1 MYRNRINHFLCYL
14 LILCVFLCGCAGQ
27 DSALSYIKRGSGD
40 LAALA
45 YEKEVAGKAEMEK
58 NFEIALEN
66 FLTLARDELNN
77 EKMSLS
83 QAKGILDA
91 VDALP
96 YSVLSDCESVIS
108 DFMYLVASKQSYA
121 DGLQAI
127 SSGDY
132 LSGYRYLCNVIP
144 DDINY
149 NSAQNQKNAAYT
161 NGVDPVYDEVT
172 RLTSSGDYQSA
183 ILVVN
188 NAIDT
193 WGTSEFLDGLQS
205 LVYSQWEDAVLTQA
219 ESAFVA
225 DKDYEAAIRILQLSG
240 LNSERVNS
248 AIARYQA
255 YAPIQLRELTPTRKG
270 DQLITSASYNDAED
284 VNGHQ
289 YLSDAVIRP
298 WSGGPRTA
306 HNESEL
312 YVVYYLGANY
322 SKLNG
327 IIYRPYSSLSVSDES
342 WNAGTAEKIYGDGVL
357 LYDGPVIT
365 RNTYEEF
372 EFQVDVTGVRELKIV
387 LLGVGFDQYAYS
399 SPLVCM
405 ANLELEP

>member
-14 LILCVFLCGCAGQ
+14 LILCVCLCGCAGQ

-96 YSVLSDCESVIS
+96 YSVLSNCESVIS

-149 NSAQNQKNAAYT
+149 NSAQNQKN
-161 NGVDPVYDEVT
+161 
-172 RLTSSGDYQSA
+172 QSA
-183 ILVVN
+183 RTGN
-188 NAIDT
+188 H
-193 WGTSEFLDGLQS
+193 
-205 LVYSQWEDAVLTQA
+205 SQLIMQHF
-219 ESAFVA
+219 AFV
-225 DKDYEAAIRILQLSG
+225 
-240 LNSERVNS
+240 
-248 AIARYQA
+248 
-255 YAPIQLRELTPTRKG
+255 
-270 DQLITSASYNDAED
+270 
-284 VNGHQ
+284 
-289 YLSDAVIRP
+289 
-298 WSGGPRTA
+298 
-306 HNESEL
+306 
-312 YVVYYLGANY
+312 
-322 SKLNG
+322 
-327 IIYRPYSSLSVSDES
+327 
-342 WNAGTAEKIYGDGVL
+342 
-357 LYDGPVIT
+357 
-365 RNTYEEF
+365 
-372 EFQVDVTGVRELKIV
+372 
-387 LLGVGFDQYAYS
+387 
-399 SPLVCM
+399 
-405 ANLELEP
+405 